1 MMSSSIQ
8 NKKILFICP
17 QFYHY
22 EIEIKDELERLNADV
37 TAITFDEY
45 EDFNFTGWQKV
56 LKKLFLIPNILFLY
70 EWMNR
75 LFFSSFNMSVLK
87 ASHQQYDILLVI
99 KGYGLSARTISKISA
114 KRKIMYQW
122 DPIDKFPS
130 VKATYPSYDKIFT
143 YSQSDS
149 DNGWG
154 TFLPNFAVVFKPE
167 PNITVIPEVFFVGEF
182 SQYRVKHLSC
192 LAEKLSAFEINVNF
206 VLVDFLNESTRDYP
220 GLTIVHE
227 QINRKDY
234 FDWASRAQ
242 YHLDI
247 SRFGEQLPTQ
257 RSSDAIA
264 AGTFLLSDNPDFGV
278 DFTKVEKCNSIECF
292 KALFENNLT
301 PKQSVIMVDSWVQA
315 LVTSSA

>member
-1 MMSSSIQ
+1 MSSSIQ

-17 QFYHY
+17 KFHHY

-45 EDFNFTGWQKV
+45 KDFNFSGWQKI
-56 LKKLFLIPNILFLY
+56 LKKLFLLPNILFLY

-75 LFFSSFNMSVLK
+75 LFFSSLNMSVLK

-99 KGYGLSARTISKISA
+99 KGYGLSARAISKISA
-114 KRKIMYQW
+114 KRKIIYQW

-130 VKATYPSYDKIFT
+130 VKATYHSYDKIFT

-182 SQYRVKHLSC
+182 SQYRVKYLSN
-192 LAEKLSAFEINVNF
+192 LAKKLASFGIKTNF
-206 VLVDFLNESTRDYP
+206 VLVDFSNESTSDYP
-220 GLTIVHE
+220 GLAIVHE

-257 RSSDAIA
+257 RSSDAVA
-264 AGTFLLSDNPDFGV
+264 AGTLLLSDNPDFGV
-278 DFTKVEKCNSIECF
+278 DINKIEHCASIECF
-292 KALFENNLT
+292 DGLFDG
-301 PKQSVIMVDSWVQA
+301 QSVSNQSVLKVDSWVKTLLSGQ
-315 LVTSSA
+315 V